1 LNREPL
7 AKSQRLWHHAGMPKK
22 LPKNQTDVNLLA
34 RSVVEA
40 AIGESLAQQIT
51 PRVTSKRK
59 PEKPKRSTKGRK

>member
-1 LNREPL
+1 
-7 AKSQRLWHHAGMPKK
+7 MPKK